1 MDHHQ
6 AGNITVRHLTDEE
19 LAGVS
24 GGVTVVDI
32 VLRSA
37 ALMRGI
43 AYPCLSID
51 SPVTIRE
58 GFICNR

>member
-1 MDHHQ
+1 MDRHQ
-6 AGNITVRHLTDEE
+6 AGNITVRHLIDEE

-24 GGVTVVDI
+24 GGVTVVEV
-32 VLRSA
+32 VLRAA

-51 SPVTIRE
+51 APVTIRE
-58 GFICNR
+58 GYICDR

>member
-1 MDHHQ
+1 MDRNQ
-6 AGNITVRHLTDEE
+6 ARNITVRHLTDEE

-24 GGVTVVDI
+24 GGVTVVEV

-43 AYPCLSID
+43 AYPCLSIND
-51 SPVTIRE
+51 PVTIKE
-58 GFICNR
+58 GYICNM